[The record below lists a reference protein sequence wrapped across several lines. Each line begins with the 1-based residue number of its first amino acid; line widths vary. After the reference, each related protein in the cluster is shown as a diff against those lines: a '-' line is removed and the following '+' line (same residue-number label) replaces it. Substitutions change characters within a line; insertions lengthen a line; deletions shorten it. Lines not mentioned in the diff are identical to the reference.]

1 MLLWYSPAMTLSEI
15 LSARGFVHQHSAA
28 HLSDITD
35 GAPRTIYLGVD
46 PTADSIHAGNLA
58 GYMLLRHLKDAG
70 HSVVLL
76 IGGGTGMIG
85 DPKPDVE
92 RPLTPPEVIA
102 ERVVKLKAQAQQL
115 LGGEVTFINNYEW
128 LGALNLIDFLRDT
141 GKHFTVNALMKKD
154 AISERLKSEEGI
166 SYTEFAY
173 PLLQAYDFWHL
184 YKTKNCT
191 VQIGGS
197 DQWGNIVAGVEL
209 IRRKEA
215 AEAHALTLPLV
226 TDPSTGKKFG
236 KSEGNAVW
244 LDPQKTTPFQ
254 FYQFWLNASDEG
266 VGKYLRLFTLLSLDD
281 IARIET
287 EHAENPGKRVAQ
299 GKLAYA
305 VTEMVHGRMNAN
317 AAQRV
322 SEILFGGL
330 SLAEVTPIE
339 RDMLSA
345 TAPKHHTSQSASLID
360 ELVASGLAQSKREA
374 REFIESGAVTINSA
388 KVSDVNTT
396 LSAEHF
402 VGGLALVKRG
412 KKNVSLFAL

>member
-1 MLLWYSPAMTLSEI
+1 
-15 LSARGFVHQHSAA
+15 
-28 HLSDITD
+28 
-35 GAPRTIYLGVD
+35 
-46 PTADSIHAGNLA
+46 
-58 GYMLLRHLKDAG
+58 
-70 HSVVLL
+70 
-76 IGGGTGMIG
+76 MIG

-154 AISERLKSEEGI
+154 AIAERLKSEEGI

-266 VGKYLRLFTLLSLDD
+266 VSKYLRLFTLLSLDD